1 MAHRKLALCAVTL
14 QPYYSIWENRR
25 KASPLSSSNAHINPQ
40 VFPIPIDP
48 HCPRV
53 MPLSENLQKLTGA
66 WSTDVLPTATT
77 LTHINPTNVYGVIE
91 TLLSASSAY
100 PTITKR
106 IELYSL
112 ARAVKGAKASLSVIS
127 AQNYIATATA
137 TQDFPL
143 MTQVIWNSTMELQD
157 LEMGFNLYQMK
168 LSRWPNVLFAAI
180 FALLVLVHFGLSAWK
195 RTAYFGF
202 CLVAGTFLETAG
214 YAARVL
220 SIGHYSDKNRYICQT
235 ISLTLAPA
243 FIMAGVY
250 YLLAQLMVI
259 HGRRF
264 TLLRPLWYSYI
275 FIFCDVCSL
284 FIQAAGGGLA
294 AISLQNLESTHVG
307 TVIMTVGVAFQVGSM
322 TLFLFFLINFLW
334 RIYFSA
340 TPSVRFL
347 FRNMGDL
354 FFQTKRGK
362 ELQRD
367 HLYPMYDQR
376 FRETM
381 DRPLFGAYPL
391 AIFMACFF
399 IYVRCT
405 YRLIEL
411 SEGWS
416 GYLITHEEYV
426 MTLDALQV
434 LFTCVILV
442 FFHPGIVFGTSFRG
456 SITGKM
462 GYVNS
467 SEDKEYPYTTNIEKL
482 DDDSLSWDSDEYS
495 LKGSVA
501 GQQKTTPK
509 QSYQGNFNVIPYF
522 TTPKQDPVDNPFEDP
537 WERRNSLNSQT
548 HSGSNMIGAL
558 LENPFEPRSHVG
570 SSEMHQKRSTPKL
583 DNGALKPVIEDEI
596 MAIPYNNCTENPP
609 AISQTPKRKSKNL
622 SKSFKKSDTASVLSV
637 NPYEKEG
644 VDVIK
649 TSGPYELYERPELSS
664 TYQVDNSDL
673 ESRLTYDEF
682 FFNFGSKR

>member
-1 MAHRKLALCAVTL
+1 MSA
-14 QPYYSIWENRR
+14 
-25 KASPLSSSNAHINPQ
+25 
-40 VFPIPIDP
+40 
-48 HCPRV
+48 
-53 MPLSENLQKLTGA
+53 LSENLQKLTGA

-168 LSRWPNVLFAAI
+168 LSRWANLLFAAI
-180 FALLVLVHFGLSAWK
+180 FAFLVLAHFSLSVWK
-195 RTAYFGF
+195 RTAYFGV

-214 YAARVL
+214 YAARVM
-220 SIGHYSDKNRYICQT
+220 SIGNYSDKSRYLCQT

-243 FIMAGVY
+243 FVMAGIY
-250 YLLAQLMVI
+250 YLLAQLMVT

-264 TLLRPLWYSYI
+264 TILRPLWYSYI
-275 FIFCDVCSL
+275 FIFCDICSL

-307 TVIMTVGVAFQVGSM
+307 TLVMTVGVAFQVGSM
-322 TLFLFFLINFLW
+322 TLFLCFLMHFLW
-334 RIYFSA
+334 RIYFRAS
-340 TPSVRFL
+340 PSVKFL

-362 ELQRD
+362 ALQKD
-367 HLYPMYDQR
+367 YLYPMYDQR
-376 FRETM
+376 FRATM

-399 IYVRCT
+399 IYVRCV

-416 GYLITHEEYV
+416 GFLITHEQFV
-426 MTLDALQV
+426 MTLDGLQV
-434 LFTCVILV
+434 LITCIILV
-442 FFHPGIVFGTSFRG
+442 FFHPGIIFGAGFKG
-456 SITGKM
+456 SITGKQPIEEYSDEK
-462 GYVNS
+462 G
-467 SEDKEYPYTTNIEKL
+467 YPYASNPEKL
-482 DDDSLSWDSDEYS
+482 DDDSLSWDSEDYS
-495 LKGSVA
+495 LRGSVA
-501 GQQKTTPK
+501 GQQKTTPR
-509 QSYQGNFNVIPYF
+509 QPSQENFNVIPYF
-522 TTPKQDPVDNPFEDP
+522 TTPKQDPLDNPFENP
-537 WERRNSLNSQT
+537 WERRNSLNSQSHT
-548 HSGSNMIGAL
+548 LRSTTGSL
-558 LENPFEPRSHVG
+558 LENPFEPNSQVG
-570 SSEMHQKRSTPKL
+570 SSEMHQQMSSPRR
-583 DNGALKPVIEDEI
+583 DACALNPVIEDEI
-596 MAIPYNNCTENPP
+596 MAVPYVNCTENPP
-609 AISQTPKRKSKNL
+609 AIPQTPKKKSRPF
-622 SKSFKKSDTASVLSV
+622 SKSSKKSDTASILSV

-649 TSGPYELYERPELSS
+649 TSGPYELYERPELTS

-673 ESRLTYDEF
+673 ESRLTHDEF
-682 FFNFGSKR
+682 FFNFGPKN